1 MTSRADTHDLDKLR
15 RWQRDLADTPAAAPP
30 VFAIFLVGGED
41 RAAHDVFRAFR
52 ASFEESNLGFAHLVI
67 FGQHGVSETAIALR
81 QEFGVEAETSPL
93 LVLFSGEGTRP
104 EIHSLP
110 PGEGDGPH
118 NGAGAGWREALEG
131 TKGVIAAGPATVNG
145 PLETLKHICEEL
157 LIQD

>member
-15 RWQRDLADTPAAAPP
+15 RWHKDLADTPVGAPP

-67 FGQHGVSETAIALR
+67 FGQHGVSDTAIALR
-81 QEFGVEAETSPL
+81 RKFGVDAETSPR
-93 LVLFSGEGTRP
+93 LVLFSGEGARP

-118 NGAGAGWREALEG
+118 ADADVGWREALEG
-131 TKGVIAAGPATVNG
+131 TSGVIEAGLPSANG

-157 LIQD
+157 LNQE